1 MRQKIKQLISQQ
13 RATQWLN
20 TGDALDKLA
29 AGGMVLTGP
38 TLIAMIRR
46 GELIGKRVGKKFFIT
61 TESIENLL
69 KSN

>member
-1 MRQKIKQLISQQ
+1 MRQKIKQLISQR

-29 AGGMVLTGP
+29 EGGMVLTGP